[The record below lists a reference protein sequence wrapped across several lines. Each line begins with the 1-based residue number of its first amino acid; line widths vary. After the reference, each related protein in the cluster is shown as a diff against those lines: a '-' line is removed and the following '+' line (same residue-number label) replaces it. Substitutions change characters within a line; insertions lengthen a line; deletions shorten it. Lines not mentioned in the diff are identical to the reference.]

1 MSLSVESP
9 ATRPAML
16 LRRRIAAYF
25 VGGVDAV
32 PTLVGALAQRGHLVH
47 ELSVDIRD
55 GVRESSMVC
64 TILLPSDETEHL
76 LAHLRELPAVVSA
89 ELV

>member
-1 MSLSVESP
+1 MSLSVKTP
-9 ATRPAML
+9 AARLAML

-32 PTLVGALAQRGHLVH
+32 PALVGALAQRGHLVH

-55 GVRESSMVC
+55 GVRENSMVC
-64 TILLPSDETEHL
+64 TILLPSDETEYL
-76 LAHLRELPAVVSA
+76 LAHLRELPGVVSA